1 MKKLT
6 PTLFL
11 LFLSLCIYG
20 QSPEK
25 MSYQAVIRDASNTLV
40 TNQSIGM
47 QISILQTT
55 ITGTTV
61 YAETHTVTTNLNGLV
76 SLEIGTGST
85 SDTFSTIDW
94 SAGPY
99 FIKTET
105 DPTGGSSY
113 TITGTSQLMSV
124 PFAMYAKSSGNGITT
139 DQSDAIVAN
148 TAKVGYT
155 EALVSA
161 NTAVAANTAKVGY
174 TEALVSANTD
184 VAANT
189 AKTGITTDQSDAIVA
204 NTAKVGYTEALVSA
218 NTDVV
223 ANTAKTGITPDQSD
237 AIVANTAKVG
247 YTEALV
253 SANTD
258 VAANTL
264 KVGYTEALVSAN
276 NAVAANTAKTG
287 ITPDQSDAIVAN
299 TAKVGYT
306 EALVSANTDVAANI
320 AKTGI
325 TSVQADAILDN
336 TSNIVTNATL
346 IAALEARIAALEPSN
361 PAEIGDFRAGGVV
374 FWVDPND
381 NNHGLV
387 CAIEDQSSAIP
398 WYNGSNDQTFATGIT
413 VGTGSSNTDNII
425 SVQGATETSYAAGLA
440 RSYSGGGY
448 NDWYLP
454 SEDELDLIYQN
465 KTTINTTA
473 LANGG
478 NNFDD
483 GYYWSSTELT
493 SAFSR
498 IQDFADG
505 VHYNSFKFSE
515 NYVRAVRAF

>member
-1 MKKLT
+1 MKKFT

-148 TAKVGYT
+148 TAKVGYAD
-155 EALVSA
+155 ALVSA
-161 NTAVAANTAKVGY
+161 NTDVAVNTAKVGY
-174 TEALVSANTD
+174 TDELVSANTD

-189 AKTGITTDQSDAIVA
+189 AK
-204 NTAKVGYTEALVSA
+204 VGYTEAA
-218 NTDVV
+218 
-223 ANTAKTGITPDQSD
+223 
-237 AIVANTAKVG
+237 
-247 YTEALV
+247 V

-264 KVGYTEALVSAN
+264 KVGYTEA
-276 NAVAANTAKTG
+276 AV
-287 ITPDQSDAIVAN
+287 
-299 TAKVGYT
+299 
-306 EALVSANTDVAANI
+306 
-320 AKTGI
+320 
-325 TSVQADAILDN
+325 
-336 TSNIVTNATL
+336 
-346 IAALEARIAALEPSN
+346 
-361 PAEIGDFRAGGVV
+361 
-374 FWVDPND
+374 
-381 NNHGLV
+381 
-387 CAIEDQSSAIP
+387 
-398 WYNGSNDQTFATGIT
+398 
-413 VGTGSSNTDNII
+413 
-425 SVQGATETSYAAGLA
+425 
-440 RSYSGGGY
+440 
-448 NDWYLP
+448 
-454 SEDELDLIYQN
+454 
-465 KTTINTTA
+465 
-473 LANGG
+473 
-478 NNFDD
+478 
-483 GYYWSSTELT
+483 
-493 SAFSR
+493 
-498 IQDFADG
+498 
-505 VHYNSFKFSE
+505 
-515 NYVRAVRAF
+515 

>member
-1 MKKLT
+1 MKKFS

-11 LFLSLCIYG
+11 LFLSLYIYG

-155 EALVSA
+155 D
-161 NTAVAANTAKVGY
+161 
-174 TEALVSANTD
+174 ALVSANTD

-189 AKTGITTDQSDAIVA
+189 AKVGYTEAAVSANTDVAA
-204 NTAKVGYTEALVSA
+204 NTAKVGYTEAA
-218 NTDVV
+218 
-223 ANTAKTGITPDQSD
+223 
-237 AIVANTAKVG
+237 
-247 YTEALV
+247 V

-264 KVGYTEALVSAN
+264 KVSYTQPIYTVNTFYAELGGYVIQIS
-276 NAVAANTAKTG
+276 
-287 ITPDQSDAIVAN
+287 
-299 TAKVGYT
+299 
-306 EALVSANTDVAANI
+306 
-320 AKTGI
+320 
-325 TSVQADAILDN
+325 
-336 TSNIVTNATL
+336 
-346 IAALEARIAALEPSN
+346 
-361 PAEIGDFRAGGVV
+361 
-374 FWVDPND
+374 PNG
-381 NNHGLV
+381 NHGLV
-387 CAIEDQSSAIP
+387 VAMQDQGTSN
-398 WYNGSNDQTFATGIT
+398 WYEANDLLSNASNHDADGKEFSDWRLPTRRELNLMYVVYNNGN
-413 VGTGSSNTDNII
+413 
-425 SVQGATETSYAAGLA
+425 GASL
-440 RSYSGGGY
+440 
-448 NDWYLP
+448 NP
-454 SEDELDLIYQN
+454 V
-465 KTTINTTA
+465 
-473 LANGG
+473 
-478 NNFDD
+478 
-483 GYYWSSTELT
+483 YYWSSTEFDSFGALN
-493 SAFSR
+493 
-498 IQDFADG
+498 QDFSNGFQDDNYKG
-505 VHYNSFKFSE
+505 VAIG
-515 NYVRAVRAF
+515 VRAVRAF

>member
-1 MKKLT
+1 MKKLS

-139 DQSDAIVAN
+139 GQSDAI
-148 TAKVGYT
+148 
-155 EALVSA
+155 
-161 NTAVAANTAKVGY
+161 AANT
-174 TEALVSANTD
+174 D
-184 VAANT
+184 
-189 AKTGITTDQSDAIVA
+189 
-204 NTAKVGYTEALVSA
+204 KVGYTEALVSA

-223 ANTAKTGITPDQSD
+223 ANTAKTGITTDQSG
-237 AIVANTAKVG
+237 AIVANTAKEG

-253 SANTD
+253 SANTV

-264 KVGYTEALVSAN
+264 KVSYTQPIYSVNTFYAELGGYVIAVRDGGKNGLVVAMQDQGNSSWYEANDLLSDAN
-276 NAVAANTAKTG
+276 NHDVNGAKFMDWRLPTKREL
-287 ITPDQSDAIVAN
+287 N
-299 TAKVGYT
+299 
-306 EALVSANTDVAANI
+306 LVYNQ
-320 AKTGI
+320 K
-325 TSVQADAILDN
+325 
-336 TSNIVTNATL
+336 SNIV
-346 IAALEARIAALEPSN
+346 
-361 PAEIGDFRAGGVV
+361 GDF
-374 FWVDPND
+374 F
-381 NNHGLV
+381 
-387 CAIEDQSSAIP
+387 
-398 WYNGSNDQTFATGIT
+398 GI
-413 VGTGSSNTDNII
+413 
-425 SVQGATETSYAAGLA
+425 
-440 RSYSGGGY
+440 
-448 NDWYLP
+448 
-454 SEDELDLIYQN
+454 
-465 KTTINTTA
+465 
-473 LANGG
+473 
-478 NNFDD
+478 
-483 GYYWSSTELT
+483 YWSSTEYEFNY
-493 SAFSR
+493 AWRQYFG
-498 IQDFADG
+498 DG
-505 VHYNSFKFSE
+505 TQYDGNKDDTV
-515 NYVRAVRAF
+515 YVRAVRAF

>member
-1 MKKLT
+1 MKKFS

-139 DQSDAIVAN
+139 DQSDAI
-148 TAKVGYT
+148 
-155 EALVSA
+155 
-161 NTAVAANTAKVGY
+161 AANT
-174 TEALVSANTD
+174 D
-184 VAANT
+184 
-189 AKTGITTDQSDAIVA
+189 
-204 NTAKVGYTEALVSA
+204 KVGYTEALVSA

-223 ANTAKTGITPDQSD
+223 ANTLKVGYTDALVSANTDVTANTAKVGYTDALVSANTDVVANTAKTGITTGQSD
-237 AIVANTAKVG
+237 AIVANTANRL
-247 YTEALV
+247 TNTNLITAL
-253 SANTD
+253 D
-258 VAANTL
+258 
-264 KVGYTEALVSAN
+264 
-276 NAVAANTAKTG
+276 
-287 ITPDQSDAIVAN
+287 
-299 TAKVGYT
+299 
-306 EALVSANTDVAANI
+306 
-320 AKTGI
+320 
-325 TSVQADAILDN
+325 
-336 TSNIVTNATL
+336 
-346 IAALEARIAALEPSN
+346 ARIAALEVLL

-374 FWVDPND
+374 FWVDPSD
-381 NNHGLV
+381 NTHGLV
-387 CAIEDQSSAIP
+387 CAIQDQSSGIR
-398 WYNGSNDQTFATGIT
+398 WYNGSYSTTGATGT
-413 VGTGSSNTDNII
+413 AVGTGSTNTTTII
-425 SVQGATETSYAAGLA
+425 TEQGATATSYAAGLA
-440 RSYSGGGY
+440 RAYTAGGY
-448 NDWYLP
+448 TDWFLP
-454 SEDELDLIYQN
+454 SKDELNQMYLK
-465 KTTINTTA
+465 KTDINTTA

-478 NNFDD
+478 VIFTNF
-483 GYYWSSTELT
+483 YYWSSTEFDYVI
-493 SAFSR
+493 AWF
-498 IQDFADG
+498 QDFDDG
-505 VHYNSFKFSE
+505 NPFVANKDFATS
-515 NYVRAVRAF
+515 VRAVRAF

>member
-155 EALVSA
+155 EAA
-161 NTAVAANTAKVGY
+161 
-174 TEALVSANTD
+174 
-184 VAANT
+184 
-189 AKTGITTDQSDAIVA
+189 
-204 NTAKVGYTEALVSA
+204 
-218 NTDVV
+218 
-223 ANTAKTGITPDQSD
+223 
-237 AIVANTAKVG
+237 
-247 YTEALV
+247 V

-264 KVGYTEALVSAN
+264 KVSYTQPIYSVNTFYAELGGYVIAVRDGGKHGLVVAMQDQGNSSWYEANDLLSDAN
-276 NAVAANTAKTG
+276 NHDVNGAKFMDWRLPTKREL
-287 ITPDQSDAIVAN
+287 N
-299 TAKVGYT
+299 
-306 EALVSANTDVAANI
+306 LVYNQ
-320 AKTGI
+320 K
-325 TSVQADAILDN
+325 
-336 TSNIVTNATL
+336 SNIV
-346 IAALEARIAALEPSN
+346 
-361 PAEIGDFRAGGVV
+361 GDF
-374 FWVDPND
+374 F
-381 NNHGLV
+381 
-387 CAIEDQSSAIP
+387 
-398 WYNGSNDQTFATGIT
+398 GI
-413 VGTGSSNTDNII
+413 
-425 SVQGATETSYAAGLA
+425 
-440 RSYSGGGY
+440 
-448 NDWYLP
+448 
-454 SEDELDLIYQN
+454 
-465 KTTINTTA
+465 
-473 LANGG
+473 
-478 NNFDD
+478 
-483 GYYWSSTELT
+483 YWSSTEYDNNNAWAQIFL
-493 SAFSR
+493 
-498 IQDFADG
+498 DG
-505 VHYNSFKFSE
+505 LQVNNIGKDYASG
-515 NYVRAVRAF
+515 VRAVRAF